1 MNEQSS
7 FEEHGRRLFEA
18 SVENLDMRV
27 RSRLTQARHAAL
39 DATAG
44 SPLRLPSLPV
54 WSGAAGVTAAVVLAV
69 SIWVGNPM
77 AHPHHAPPVAETQA
91 GLEDLDLVASSDE
104 SVAPMEMLQNDID
117 FYEWAADK
125 TAASSDA
132 GNVG

>member
-1 MNEQSS
+1 MSEQSS

-39 DATAG
+39 DVSA
-44 SPLRLPSLPV
+44 SPRLRFLRLPV
-54 WSGAAGVTAAVVLAV
+54 WSSAAGVTVAGLLAFA
-69 SIWVGNPM
+69 IWVGGPLGQ
-77 AHPHHAPPVAETQA
+77 PHHTPTVADTQA
-91 GLEDLDLVASSDE
+91 GFEDLELVASSDE
-104 SVAPMEMLQNDID
+104 NNAAPMEMLQNDID

-125 TAASSDA
+125 TAAGDS